1 MIQIISYFL
10 INLSTWSLPSLS
22 YKYVI
27 ELGLQQCYEIVV
39 FWMHSSSLRVMLPQS
54 CLILCDPMDCSPPG
68 SSVHGTLQ
76 TRILEWVAMLSSRGS
91 SWPSN
96 KLRSLKSPALVGG
109 LFILAPPGKPIW
121 VLYKNL
127 IQQISLW
134 AVTVYLSLFQLTDF
148 SNTTWR
154 HMSKI
159 WCFISKTF
167 SIIRV
172 N

>member
-10 INLSTWSLPSLS
+10 INLGTWSFPSLS
-22 YKYVI
+22 YNHVT
-27 ELGLQQCYEIVV
+27 ELGLQQPYKIVV
-39 FWMHSSSLRVMLPQS
+39 FWMHLSSLHIKLPQS
-54 CLILCDPMDCSPPG
+54 CLTLCDPMDCSPPG

-76 TRILEWVAMLSSRGS
+76 ARLLEWVAMPSSRGS
-91 SWPSN
+91 SWPRN

-109 LFILAPPGKPIW
+109 LFILAPSWKPIW

-134 AVTVYLSLFQLTDF
+134 AMTMYLSLFQLTDF
-148 SNTTWR
+148 SNTTWW